1 MSYSTIQ
8 YDSLITRMYVY
19 ERERERERETYAVG
33 LTSSSVS
40 VLAIC
45 FLFLLSQMTMM
56 ATNRTTSTTI
66 PMKGH
71 TAAYL
76 SVRSNRVLELWD
88 HGTLTGKNGN
98 THHLW
103 FSYVTAK
110 AFDITVQLIEI
121 NLLRASTKKIGL
133 KFLFQSRL

>member
-19 ERERERERETYAVG
+19 ERERERERERETYAVG

-45 FLFLLSQMTMM
+45 FLFLLSQMAMM

-76 SVRSNRVLELWD
+76 SVRSNSKEFF
-88 HGTLTGKNGN
+88 N
-98 THHLW
+98 
-103 FSYVTAK
+103 YETAE
-110 AFDITVQLIEI
+110 Q
-121 NLLRASTKKIGL
+121 
-133 KFLFQSRL
+133 